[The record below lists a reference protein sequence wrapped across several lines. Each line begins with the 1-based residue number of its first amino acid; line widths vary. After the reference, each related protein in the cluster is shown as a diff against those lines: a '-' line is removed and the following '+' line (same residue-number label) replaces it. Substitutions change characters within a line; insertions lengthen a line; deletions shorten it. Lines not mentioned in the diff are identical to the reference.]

1 MVFGMNIQ
9 IQSVARLIY
18 VSIILHGTVL
28 NKVVVVYVMS
38 IGVTCFI
45 FFSTVKLRYLSKML
59 VD

>member
-18 VSIILHGTVL
+18 VSIILHETVL

-45 FFSTVKLRYLSKML
+45 FFFQL
-59 VD
+59 